1 MTLADKVMSH
11 SARVGVI
18 RLGYAGLP
26 LAVGASQPVAFTTS
40 RDVVGTYSVSL
51 DSLSGTF
58 IVKAPPTP
66 TPTPTPVPAPPVP
79 SGASLLWS

>member
-18 RLGYAGLP
+18 RLGYTGLP

-40 RDVVGTYSVSL
+40 RDVVGPIASALTVCQA
-51 DSLSGTF
+51 LS
-58 IVKAPPTP
+58 P
-66 TPTPTPVPAPPVP
+66 
-79 SGASLLWS
+79 